1 MTLDTARG
9 ILLAP
14 PGLFTRV
21 RIHLAQRDARRRLR
35 DLDDHLLRDIGIS
48 RADLELRRFVK

>member
-21 RIHLAQRDARRRLR
+21 RIRLAQRDARRRLIE
-35 DLDDHLLRDIGIS
+35 LDDRLLRDIGITW
-48 RADLELRRFVK
+48 ADINIRRFMK

>member
-1 MTLDTARG
+1 MTLDTTRG

-35 DLDDHLLRDIGIS
+35 ELDDHLLRDIGITRS
-48 RADLELRRFVK
+48 DIEIRRFLK

>member
-21 RIHLAQRDARRRLR
+21 RTHLAQRSARRRLQE
-35 DLDDHLLRDIGIS
+35 LDDRLLRDIGIT
-48 RADLELRRFVK
+48 RADLEIRRFLK

>member
-9 ILLAP
+9 IVLAP

-21 RIHLAQRDARRRLR
+21 RIHLAQRDARRRLYE
-35 DLDDHLLRDIGIS
+35 LDDRLLRDIGIT
-48 RADLELRRFVK
+48 RGDIELRRFLK

>member
-21 RIHLAQRDARRRLR
+21 RIHLAQRDARRRLIE
-35 DLDDHLLRDIGIS
+35 LDDRLLRDIGITW
-48 RADLELRRFVK
+48 ADINIRRFMK